1 MAVADFALGLVLAH
15 GLGGRSDLP
24 LPVWLFA
31 YSAVA
36 ALVVSFLLLG
46 FLWKRPLLAKA
57 EASEAMTAIA
67 IAVMRV
73 VGLALFLVVAYAA
86 LLAPLGSGASIAPVA
101 VFVIFW
107 VGLQLVAGV
116 LGDVWKFL
124 NPWTSL
130 ASVGAWV
137 RRRLT
142 KAGDLSEARCPKVLS
157 PAAGWFALVP
167 VAAFLW
173 LELVHPESA
182 NTRLLGWGIIAYT
195 VWLLGGAMRYGQP
208 WLAHTEGFGVLL
220 GAIGKIGVFHRDH
233 ERQAAGAPAAHWAG
247 WPEHNFVQHHAD
259 SAGAG
264 LDHL

>member
-1 MAVADFALGLVLAH
+1 MAVADSAWGLVLAH

-57 EASEAMTAIA
+57 SVGWAPPAEVLGFDWPSRGDRGYVRLCAWWGWHCSWWWL
-67 IAVMRV
+67 MRRC
-73 VGLALFLVVAYAA
+73 LRS
-86 LLAPLGSGASIAPVA
+86 LGSGAAIAPVA

-130 ASVGAWV
+130 ASVGS
-137 RRRLT
+137 L
-142 KAGDLSEARCPKVLS
+142 GS
-157 PAAGWFALVP
+157 PTADQV
-167 VAAFLW
+167 
-173 LELVHPESA
+173 
-182 NTRLLGWGIIAYT
+182 
-195 VWLLGGAMRYGQP
+195 
-208 WLAHTEGFGVLL
+208 
-220 GAIGKIGVFHRDH
+220 
-233 ERQAAGAPAAHWAG
+233 QAD
-247 WPEHNFVQHHAD
+247 FV
-259 SAGAG
+259 
-264 LDHL
+264 